1 MIMTPSEKKL
11 KLDFRPEVSP
21 EKYVTFSVET
31 T

>member
-1 MIMTPSEKKL
+1 MTPSEKKL
-11 KLDFRPEVSP
+11 KLDSRPEVSP

>member
-1 MIMTPSEKKL
+1 MTPSENKL

-21 EKYVTFSVET
+21 EKQVTFSVET